1 MRRSLLRLSIPFRQ
15 PFATSQGVVA
25 ARDLLLLRVEEDGL
39 VGYGEAAPFEPY
51 DGISLRRVADALA
64 GELDGNGDAPPQ
76 ARAAEEMARL
86 DLAARRAGRSIGEP
100 GAEAIAVNRT
110 LPAGPPEEV
119 AAAAL
124 RGARRAGRSIGEPG
138 AEAIAVNRTLP
149 AGPPEEV
156 AAAALR
162 GARAGYSCFKLKV
175 GLPDDAERVAAV
187 RRAIGPWPALRIDAN
202 GAWSVAEAVECL
214 SELAVHD
221 IELVEQPCAT
231 LAELAEVRRANRG
244 VPIAADESV
253 ASPADVEAAARAEA
267 CDAVNVKLAASG
279 GFTAARETV
288 RAAAAHG
295 LEPFLSSTFDGPWGI
310 AAALQ
315 LAASEDISLACG
327 LATLE
332 LFDAELADALP
343 RPAVGLLAVPEG
355 PGLGVAVDEA
365 ALAEVLVEELE

>member
-15 PFATSQGVVA
+15 PFATAHGVVA
-25 ARDLLLLRVEEDGL
+25 ARDLLLLRIEDEGV

-51 DGISLRRVADALA
+51 DGVPLERVAEALA
-64 GELDGNGDAPPQ
+64 GEEEPNGGAPPQ
-76 ARAAEEMARL
+76 ARAAAEMARL
-86 DLAARRAGRSIGEP
+86 DLAARREGRS
-100 GAEAIAVNRT
+100 
-110 LPAGPPEEV
+110 L
-119 AAAAL
+119 
-124 RGARRAGRSIGEPG
+124 GEPG

-187 RRAIGPWPALRIDAN
+187 RRAIGPWPALRVDAN
-202 GAWSVAEAVECL
+202 GAWSVEEAIERL
-214 SELAVHD
+214 PQLAVND

-231 LAELAEVRRANRG
+231 LDELAEVRRAVGG

-253 ASPADVEAAARAEA
+253 ASPADVEAAARSEA
-267 CDAVNVKLAASG
+267 CDAINVKLAASG
-279 GFTAARETV
+279 GFSAARETV
-288 RAAAAHG
+288 RTAAAHG
-295 LEPFLSSTFDGPWGI
+295 LEPYLSSTLDGPWGI

-332 LFDAELADALP
+332 LFNAELADALP
-343 RPAVGLLAVPEG
+343 RPSVGLQAVPEG